1 MIAAPADRRT
11 RYRRLAA
18 ASVAAGIWLACPAAA
33 QDPVGQPLQLLP
45 PAETGSERPGGRR
58 TDVIVIDDLPPQ
70 DAAGAGTLGPGD
82 GGFGASAWRGAR
94 RAEVAGLLEGL
105 PVAAPSQVMGDLTR
119 RLLLTAARP
128 PEGAPVDPSLAALRA
143 RRLLDLGRADDLQA
157 LFRAGPALSGD
168 EPAARALVES
178 LLLDGRAPEACEALQ
193 PLLRLHQGPFWQRA
207 LVFCQAAGED
217 RPAARLGLGL
227 LREGTAADPMFVA
240 LTESMIESL
249 PPSMPED
256 GWPSNADPEPLMIAA
271 FAAVGLAIPGV
282 DLIRDPGRLAAV
294 AGNAANGAETR
305 LLAGE
310 KATAAGVMTP
320 TELATLYAE
329 IPLEERPVSE
339 LMDMVLDMDGPMARA
354 YLVQAANAAGGDGGA
369 YRFYETALGISRAEG
384 APLAVTLALLDRL
397 PADEPSAAIAP
408 DAARAYYAAGDL
420 ERAWA
425 WHEVAVAAGGSA
437 DDRAALT
444 RLWPLAVLSG
454 ALDARPAGQARLAYA
469 RSLSEWIAV
478 EVALSGEAGTYSAAM
493 ALAAFSA
500 LGEPVDPAVWQRI
513 GIDDAR
519 ESASLPSAGIWWRLP
534 AAARDGEVGM
544 VVLMS
549 LVAIGE
555 GGPARI
561 SPALLERVLSAMV
574 AVGLEDDARRLA
586 REAIWATQL

>member
-1 MIAAPADRRT
+1 MRLLLLVLAPLCLGVL
-11 RYRRLAA
+11 LAGPA
-18 ASVAAGIWLACPAAA
+18 AS
-33 QDPVGQPLQLLP
+33 QEPVGRPLQLLP

-58 TDVIVIDDLPPQ
+58 TDIITVDELPPQ
-70 DAAGAGTLGPGD
+70 DAAGAGTLGTGD
-82 GGFGASAWRGAR
+82 GGFGPTAWRGAR
-94 RAEVAGLLEGL
+94 RSEVAGLLEGL

-128 PEGAPVDPSLAALRA
+128 PEGDAVDPSLAALRA
-143 RRLLDLGRADDLQA
+143 ERLLDLGRADDLA
-157 LFRAGPALSGD
+157 DLFRAGPALSGD
-168 EPAARALVES
+168 EPAARALVEA
-178 LLLDGRAPEACEALQ
+178 LLLVGRTEEACTALQ
-193 PLLRLHQGPFWQRA
+193 PLLRLHQGRFWQRA
-207 LVFCQAAGED
+207 LVFCQVAGED

-227 LREGTAADPMFVA
+227 LREGSANDPIFVA
-240 LTESMIESL
+240 LAESMIDSR

-256 GWPSNADPEPLMIAA
+256 GWPPNVDPEPLMVAA
-271 FAAVGLAIPGV
+271 FGAAGLPVPAV
-282 DLIRDPGRLAAV
+282 DLIRDPGRLAV
-294 AGNAANGAETR
+294 VAANGANAPGVR
-305 LLAGE
+305 LAAGE
-310 KATAAGVMTP
+310 KATAAGVLQP
-320 TELATLYAE
+320 AQLADLYAAL
-329 IPLEERPVSE
+329 PLEERPVFE
-339 LMDMVLDMDGPMARA
+339 LMDMVLDMDGPLARA
-354 YLVQAANAAGGDGGA
+354 HLVQAAARAGDAEGA
-369 YRFYETALGISRAEG
+369 YRFHEAALGISRAEG
-384 APLAVTLALLDRL
+384 EPLAVTLALLERVR
-397 PADEPSAAIAP
+397 PDESNVAIAP

-425 WHEVAVAAGGSA
+425 WHEVAAAAGGGA
-437 DDRAALT
+437 EARAALT

-454 ALDARPAGQARLAYA
+454 ALEARPPGQARLAHA

-478 EVALSGEAGTYSAAM
+478 EVAASGEAGSYSAAM
-493 ALAAFSA
+493 VLAAFSA

-534 AAARDGEVGM
+534 SAARNGEVGM